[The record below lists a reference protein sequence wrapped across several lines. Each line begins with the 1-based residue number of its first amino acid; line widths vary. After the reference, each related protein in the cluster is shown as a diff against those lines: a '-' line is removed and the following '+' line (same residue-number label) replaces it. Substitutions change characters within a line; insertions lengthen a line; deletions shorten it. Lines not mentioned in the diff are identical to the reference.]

1 MNKEISNVDSDG
13 NVTFVLTQITTMAQL
28 QADSDAARQV
38 LSSAEQD
45 VRNAQSNLDRM
56 NAALAAAQADLD
68 AKQALLTDAQPKMD
82 AAIAAASVQIDPVA
96 G

>member
-45 VRNAQSNLDRM
+45 VRNA
-56 NAALAAAQADLD
+56 
-68 AKQALLTDAQPKMD
+68 
-82 AAIAAASVQIDPVA
+82 
-96 G
+96 